1 MKADDPLLEA
11 KLQNLTDR
19 VKRMDELLVTI
30 VKNHIGLEQFMSE
43 FLEASGEDD
52 PEDLSFFEKI
62 EACEEHNPE
71 EIEAAMWQVFYKANE
86 LRNKIAHTF
95 DEAKVKQKLDAL
107 RAAYV
112 ASLNTPAQKE
122 AAKKLTDAQ
131 LAASAIQLCGAY
143 IVVATDRV
151 KAGKR

>member
-11 KLQNLTDR
+11 KLKELFDR
-19 VKRMDELLVTI
+19 IKRMDELLLTI

-43 FLEASGEDD
+43 FLDASGEN
-52 PEDLSFFEKI
+52 PEDMSSFDKI
-62 EACEEHNPE
+62 EACEEQNPQ
-71 EIEAAMWQVFYKANE
+71 EIEPAVWEVFYAANQ

-107 RAAYV
+107 RAAYI
-112 ASLNTPAQKE
+112 AALNNPVQVE

-131 LAASAIQLCGAY
+131 LAAEAMAFCGAY
-143 IVVATDRV
+143 LVVATERV
-151 KAGKR
+151 KAAKK